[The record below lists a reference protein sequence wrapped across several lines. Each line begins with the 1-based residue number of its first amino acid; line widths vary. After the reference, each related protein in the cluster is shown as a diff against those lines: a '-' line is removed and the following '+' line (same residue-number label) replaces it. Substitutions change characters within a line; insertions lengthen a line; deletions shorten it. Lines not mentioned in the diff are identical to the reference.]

1 MKSHIHLPKEQL
13 ETFCRRW
20 QIAELALF
28 GSVLCDDFHA
38 NSDVDILVQF
48 LPETRC
54 GLLDLVRMQEELKG
68 LLGREVDLVEKAAI
82 EHSRNYLRRKA
93 ILSSA
98 ETVYAA
104 R

>member
-1 MKSHIHLPKEQL
+1 MKSRIDLPHEQL
-13 ETFCRRW
+13 ETFYRRW
-20 QIAELALF
+20 KIAELALF
-28 GSVLCDDFHA
+28 GSVLRDDFRA

>member
-1 MKSHIHLPKEQL
+1 MKSQIDLPHEQL
-13 ETFCRRW
+13 SAFCRHW
-20 QIAELALF
+20 KIAELALF
-28 GSVLCDDFHA
+28 GSVLRDDFHA

-54 GLLDLVRMQEELKG
+54 GLLDLVRMQEELTE

-98 ETVYAA
+98 ETIYAA